1 MIMTASLVGHK
12 VSLRILTIDD
22 VDEKYVGWMNDE
34 ETTQFLESRG
44 RSYSI
49 EDLKNYVEKIKECKS
64 DVLFGIFENGNN
76 IHVGN
81 IKVGK
86 IDSFHMHAEI
96 GIMIGDKG
104 CWGKGYG
111 TESIGLVLKYAFNE
125 LCLNKLTAGMYSENV
140 GAFKS
145 FVNNGFRKVGV
156 FREHVLFKG
165 KYIDMIVV
173 ERLRI

>member
-1 MIMTASLVGHK
+1 MTAFLAGRK
-12 VSLRILTIDD
+12 VSLKILTIED
-22 VDEKYVGWMNDE
+22 VDENYTRWMNDE
-34 ETTQFLESRG
+34 KITQFLESRG
-44 RSYSI
+44 KSYSI
-49 EDLKNYVEKIKECKS
+49 EDLRNYVEKIKESKS

-76 IHVGN
+76 MHVGN

-96 GIMIGDKG
+96 GIMIGDKD

-111 TESIGLVLKYAFNE
+111 TEAIGLVLKYAFNE

-156 FREHVLFKG
+156 FRKHVLFKG
-165 KYIDMIVV
+165 RYIDMIAV
-173 ERLRI
+173 ERSRF

>member
-1 MIMTASLVGHK
+1 MTVSLVGRK
-12 VSLRILTIDD
+12 VSLKILTIED
-22 VDEKYVGWMNDE
+22 VDENYAGWMNDE
-34 ETTQFLESRG
+34 EITQFLESRG
-44 RSYSI
+44 KSYSI
-49 EDLKNYVEKIKECKS
+49 EDLRNYVEKIKESKS
-64 DVLFGIFENGNN
+64 DVLFGIFENDNN
-76 IHVGN
+76 MYIGN
-81 IKVGK
+81 IKIGK
-86 IDSFHMHAEI
+86 IDSFHMHAEV

-111 TESIGLVLKYAFNE
+111 TEAIGLVLKYAFNE

-156 FREHVLFKG
+156 FKEHVLFKG

>member
-1 MIMTASLVGHK
+1 MTAFLAGRK
-12 VSLRILTIDD
+12 VSLKILTIED
-22 VDEKYVGWMNDE
+22 VDENYTRWMNDE
-34 ETTQFLESRG
+34 KITQFLESRG
-44 RSYSI
+44 KSYSI
-49 EDLKNYVEKIKECKS
+49 EDLRNYVEKIKESKS

-76 IHVGN
+76 MHVGN
-81 IKVGK
+81 IKIGK
-86 IDSFHMHAEI
+86 IDSFHMHAEV

-111 TESIGLVLKYAFNE
+111 TEAIGLVLKYAFSE

-156 FREHVLFKG
+156 FKEHVLFKG

-173 ERLRI
+173 ERLRF